1 MTSHSRQLLLSY
13 NLPRNG
19 FLTSTRAFKRYQPVK
34 HNKLQM
40 MKMSFRPLMLL
51 YLFYLEIRG
60 SLVTLAY
67 TSGKRLWRLLGRDG
81 AGATKFQQ
89 LFHLT
94 SMMLR
99 PLQRPQSNSQR
110 NTPLG
115 KWPFLKYFTHSVIT
129 SANPHACLCSRIGK
143 YNALTVTT
151 NLLTVCCNSITKMK
165 GLNSLQLK
173 KHCLQLAT
181 LFKFIGIA
189 LFTCRH
195 LSSESSPR
203 NQLC

>member
-1 MTSHSRQLLLSY
+1 MEIDDSNVHIFICISMVTQLLIIYPPTWESKSARRPPRSSGRRDPSKLNNVEQLQMTSHSRQLLLSY

-99 PLQRPQSNSQR
+99 PLQRP
-110 NTPLG
+110 
-115 KWPFLKYFTHSVIT
+115 
-129 SANPHACLCSRIGK
+129 
-143 YNALTVTT
+143 
-151 NLLTVCCNSITKMK
+151 
-165 GLNSLQLK
+165 
-173 KHCLQLAT
+173 
-181 LFKFIGIA
+181 
-189 LFTCRH
+189 
-195 LSSESSPR
+195 
-203 NQLC
+203 